1 MKLFLLP
8 ASFKKVGII
17 LAILTLIIGV
27 LSSFIDFTYR
37 PQSKPLLNQMII
49 SFFCVSLFFLNF
61 YKQKTEDDK
70 LLKIR
75 MQCLFISFLF
85 TIKYL
90 VLLSIVQFLDGHGL
104 PHTAPEILFIVLLF
118 NLCMMYGMTRKVKR
132 AEADEPETTIN
143 NTTNNTL

>member
-8 ASFKKVGII
+8 TSFKKVAIIIAVFTLLIGI
-17 LAILTLIIGV
+17 
-27 LSSFIDFTYR
+27 LSSFLDFTYR
-37 PQSKPLLNQMII
+37 PESKPLLNQLII

-61 YKQKTEDDK
+61 YKQKVEDEK

-132 AEADEPETTIN
+132 VEEVEQETSIN
-143 NTTNNTL
+143 N

>member
-8 ASFKKVGII
+8 PSFKKVGIAIAI
-17 LAILTLIIGV
+17 LALLLAVG
-27 LSSFIDFTYR
+27 SYFINFTYR
-37 PQSKPLLNQMII
+37 PQAQYLLNQLII
-49 SFFCVSLFFLNF
+49 AIFCVSLFFLNF
-61 YKQKTEDDK
+61 YKHKTEDDK

-90 VLLSIVQFLDGHGL
+90 VLLSIVQVLDGYAT

-118 NLCMMYGMTRKVKR
+118 NLCMMYGMTRKVKTT
-132 AEADEPETTIN
+132 EPEQLQNPIEN
-143 NTTNNTL
+143 SPQ

>member
-8 ASFKKVGII
+8 TSFKKVGII
-17 LAILTLIIGV
+17 IAVFTLLIGI
-27 LSSFIDFTYR
+27 LSSFLDFTYR
-37 PQSKPLLNQMII
+37 PESKPLLNQLII

-61 YKQKTEDDK
+61 YKQKVEDEK

-132 AEADEPETTIN
+132 VEEVEQETSIN
-143 NTTNNTL
+143 N